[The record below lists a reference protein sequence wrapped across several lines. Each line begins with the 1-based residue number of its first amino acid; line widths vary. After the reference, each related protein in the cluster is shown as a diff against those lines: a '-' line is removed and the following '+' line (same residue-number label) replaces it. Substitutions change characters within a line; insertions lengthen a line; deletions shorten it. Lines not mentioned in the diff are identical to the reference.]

1 MASCFRDEWRCSWAG
16 QVPRDLASREP
27 EISASSDARSQGGN
41 ESELDFDLIIATPGV
56 DFTKQA
62 HMMPVFIM
70 KAIIQRAARGSVS
83 VEGETIGS
91 IGPGY
96 VVLLGV
102 REGDTADAARALA
115 CKTVNLRIF
124 ADDAGKMNRSIQD
137 IGGSI
142 LVISQFTLYA
152 DTRKG
157 NRPSFIRAAAP
168 ELAEQHYELYTESLR
183 AELGTDRVQTGRFGA
198 MMQVDMVNDGP
209 VTIELS
215 TD

>member
-1 MASCFRDEWRCSWAG
+1 
-16 QVPRDLASREP
+16 
-27 EISASSDARSQGGN
+27 
-41 ESELDFDLIIATPGV
+41 
-56 DFTKQA
+56 
-62 HMMPVFIM
+62 MMPFFTM
-70 KAIIQRAARGSVS
+70 KAIIQRAARGSVT

-96 VVLLGV
+96 VILLGV
-102 REGDTADAARALA
+102 REGDTEEDARALA

-124 ADDAGKMNRSIQD
+124 SDDAGKMNRSIQD
-137 IGGSI
+137 IGGAI

-157 NRPSFIRAAAP
+157 NRPSFIRAGAP
-168 ELAEQHYELYTESLR
+168 ELAESLYDRYTESLR
-183 AELGTDRVQTGRFGA
+183 AELGPDRVQTGRFGA
-198 MMQVDMVNDGP
+198 MMQVEIVNDGP